1 MTRFSFH
8 RLWAIV
14 LKEFIQMKRDRV
26 TFAMMVG
33 IPLMQ
38 LMLFGFAINSDPKHL
53 PAAIR
58 SADQG
63 PFARTLVSAL
73 KQSGYFTLVKEAATE
88 EETQR
93 LLQLGEVQFVINIPE
108 DFSRRLLRGERPTVL
123 VEADATDPAATGP
136 ALSAVKTLAA
146 SVLNRDLPG
155 PLARLRG
162 TEGPIDVSVH
172 AHYNPEN
179 ITQYNV
185 VPGLMGV
192 VLTMTMVI
200 ITALA
205 ITRERER
212 GTMENLLATPVRPFE
227 VMVGKILPYIAV
239 GYIQLTIILIAARF
253 LFDVPMVG
261 HLGLVYL
268 VALLFIAAN
277 LAVGIT
283 FSSIAQNPSRRTS
296 CRRCRWR
303 SSSFLPSILLS
314 GFMFPFRGMPRT
326 PPRIPP
332 PPWAEANL
340 RSPPAAVATMRE
352 GFAKID
358 ATARVMLRRDVTLVA
373 GTPGLVCALALAARE
388 AASTP
393 KQRMTHLQARVAQP
407 RVLPAHRRTA
417 RPVRRGAPHHAR
429 ADGQV
434 P

>member
-1 MTRFSFH
+1 MTGFSIH

-38 LMLFGFAINSDPKHL
+38 LTLFGFAINSDPKHL
-53 PAAIR
+53 PTAIR
-58 SADQG
+58 AADQG

-73 KQSGYFTLVKEAATE
+73 KNSGYFTLVREAATE
-88 EETQR
+88 AEANR
-93 LLQLGEVQFVINIPE
+93 LLQLGDVQFVINIPE
-108 DFSRRLLRGERPTVL
+108 DFSRRLLRGEKPTVL
-123 VEADATDPAATGP
+123 IEADATDPAATGP
-136 ALSAVKTLAA
+136 ALSAVKSLAA
-146 SVLNRDLPG
+146 TVLNRDLPG

-162 TEGPIDVSVH
+162 TDGPIAVEVH

-212 GTMENLLATPVRPFE
+212 GTMESLLATPVRPVE

-253 LFDVPMVG
+253 LFGVPMVG
-261 HLGLVYL
+261 NLGLVYL

-283 FSSIAQNPSRRTS
+283 FSSIAQNQLQAVQMAFFF
-296 CRRCRWR
+296 
-303 SSSFLPSILLS
+303 FLPSILLS
-314 GFMFPFRGMPRT
+314 GFMFPFRGMPVWAQWVGSCLPNT
-326 PPRIPP
+326 HFLRIIRGILLKGNGV
-332 PPWAEANL
+332 AEIAPEIWPL
-340 RSPPAAVATMRE
+340 VLFVAIAMTIGVKRY
-352 GFAKID
+352 
-358 ATARVMLRRDVTLVA
+358 RQTL
-373 GTPGLVCALALAARE
+373 
-388 AASTP
+388 
-393 KQRMTHLQARVAQP
+393 
-407 RVLPAHRRTA
+407 
-417 RPVRRGAPHHAR
+417 
-429 ADGQV
+429 D
-434 P
+434 

>member
-1 MTRFSFH
+1 MSRFTFH

-38 LMLFGFAINSDPKHL
+38 LMLFGFAINNDPKHL

-58 SADQG
+58 AADQG
-63 PFARTLVSAL
+63 PFARTLVAAL
-73 KQSGYFTLVKEAATE
+73 KSSGYFVLVREAATE
-88 EETQR
+88 AEAQQ

-108 DFSRRLLRGERPTVL
+108 DFSRQLLRGERPTLL

-136 ALSAVKTLAA
+136 ALNALRALADT
-146 SVLNRDLPG
+146 VLNRDLTG
-155 PLARLRG
+155 PLARLRDKP
-162 TEGPIDVSVH
+162 GPINFQVH

-239 GYIQLTIILIAARF
+239 GYIQVTLILIAARF
-253 LFDVPMVG
+253 IFQVPMIG
-261 HLGLVYL
+261 SLPLLYA
-268 VALLFIAAN
+268 VALVFIAAN

-283 FSSIAQNPSRRTS
+283 FSTLAQNQLQAVQMAFFF
-296 CRRCRWR
+296 
-303 SSSFLPSILLS
+303 FLPSILLS
-314 GFMFPFRGMPRT
+314 GFMFPFRGMPEWAQWVGT
-326 PPRIPP
+326 CLPNTHFLRIVRGILLKGNGL
-332 PPWAEANL
+332 AEIMPEL
-340 RSPPAAVATMRE
+340 WPLLVFVVVAMSVGVKRY
-352 GFAKID
+352 
-358 ATARVMLRRDVTLVA
+358 RQTL
-373 GTPGLVCALALAARE
+373 
-388 AASTP
+388 
-393 KQRMTHLQARVAQP
+393 
-407 RVLPAHRRTA
+407 
-417 RPVRRGAPHHAR
+417 
-429 ADGQV
+429 D
-434 P
+434 